1 VHDVTVMQADRATRI
16 VLAIAAVWSV
26 GLVIAAAVAPWYSST
41 SVSTSGL
48 VVRGSATLVQEN
60 GLRVLMPICVPLLA
74 VGVVTFSLWRRRKQV
89 RSGAGALA
97 WMLTALLAGFTLVS
111 MLTIGLF
118 VLPVTVLVIVACA
131 RA

>member
-1 VHDVTVMQADRATRI
+1 MHDVTVMQADRATRI